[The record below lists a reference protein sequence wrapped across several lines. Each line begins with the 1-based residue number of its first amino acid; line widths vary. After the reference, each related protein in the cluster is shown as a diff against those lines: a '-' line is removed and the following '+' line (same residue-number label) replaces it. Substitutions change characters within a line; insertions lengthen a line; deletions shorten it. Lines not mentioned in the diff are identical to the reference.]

1 MITMDYILL
10 INQLYIVF
18 MYFYLFF
25 VSMGGVFGPHTT
37 EYKESRKYLVPF
49 FAVQIC
55 LFVVSAF
62 IGKLVFH
69 ENFVHLY
76 CETFSLD

>member
-1 MITMDYILL
+1 MDYILL
-10 INQLYIVF
+10 INQIYIVF
-18 MYFYLFF
+18 MYFYSFF
-25 VSMGGVFGPHTT
+25 VAVGLAFAPDT
-37 EYKESRKYLVPF
+37 EQFKNSCRFLVVL

-62 IGKLVFH
+62 IGELVFH